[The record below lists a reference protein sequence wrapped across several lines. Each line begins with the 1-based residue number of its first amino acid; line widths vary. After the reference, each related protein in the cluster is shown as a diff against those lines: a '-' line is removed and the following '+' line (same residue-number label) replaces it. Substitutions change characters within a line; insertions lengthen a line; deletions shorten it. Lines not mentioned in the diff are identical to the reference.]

1 MENIQDQQFKD
12 TPTYPREPSVD
23 PSFQESRVSKRIALN
38 QYEQFC
44 AASPIL
50 ENLMMRLRNLTGA
63 TVLALGLK
71 Q

>member
-1 MENIQDQQFKD
+1 MLRHIPRAECRSLDSGKSRFEENSA
-12 TPTYPREPSVD
+12 Y
-23 PSFQESRVSKRIALN
+23 
-38 QYEQFC
+38 QYMQFC

-63 TVLALGLK
+63 TVLALGLN